1 MINLFSPLRTVMIF
15 IIFGIIWLITT
26 ESLLR
31 FLAERI
37 PALFWH
43 GHFLKGIIF
52 ISING
57 LLLYW
62 LLNKYI
68 TSLHHSEN
76 AYIRIFKES
85 PHAMWIY
92 DKNDL
97 RFLKVNDA
105 ALNIYGYTMEEFM
118 HMTILDIRPEEDII
132 KILNNQAVY
141 SEGFHTDGTWRHLKK
156 DGTLMYIQ
164 IQSFGTSYNGKEAE
178 VVSIWD
184 VTDKYLAEEAL
195 VQQEKLLNTIINSTE
210 DLIWAVSA
218 DKQFIAFN
226 NPFQN
231 TIQNFMGV
239 KLEVGDNLTKV
250 ETESDYLRWREFYD
264 KGLRGE
270 KQVIEEARELEGFGV
285 AYAEI
290 TFNPIA
296 VEGKITG
303 VACFARDITER
314 KQQEIQLKK
323 ALERYEIVSLA
334 TNDVVWDWDLTTNKV
349 IWNAN
354 LKELF
359 GYEEV
364 DDNVSWWKK
373 MVHPDDYAK
382 TVFTLEEVIRT
393 RLKQWEVE
401 YRFKN
406 AAGEYRYVNDRGY
419 VLYNED
425 DQPARV
431 IGAMQDIEDKKNYI
445 EELQKV
451 AHMSSHGMRR
461 PVASMLGVV
470 GLLNKEN
477 FADPGNLPLLE
488 YVEKIAKE
496 MDEILHVVAD
506 KCNAIFMDVEKE

>member
-15 IIFGIIWLITT
+15 VIFGIIWLLTT
-26 ESLLR
+26 ETLLR
-31 FLAERI
+31 NLSERI
-37 PALFWH
+37 PTLFWH

-52 ISING
+52 ICISG

-62 LLNKYI
+62 LLNKYL
-68 TSLHHSEN
+68 TSLLRSEN

-92 DKNDL
+92 DRTDL

-105 ALNIYGYTMEEFM
+105 ALSIYGYTMEEFM

-132 KILNNQAVY
+132 KLLNNQAAY
-141 SEGFHTDGTWRHLKK
+141 TEGFQNAGTWRHIKK
-156 DGTLMYIQ
+156 DGTMMYIQ
-164 IQSFGTSYNGKEAE
+164 IQSFGTSYKGKEAE
-178 VVSIWD
+178 VVSVWD
-184 VTDKYLAEEAL
+184 VTDKYLADEAL
-195 VQQEKLLNTIINSTE
+195 MQQEKLLHTIINSTE

-218 DKQFIAFN
+218 DRKFIAFN
-226 NPFQN
+226 NPFRN
-231 TIQNFMGV
+231 TIKMFMGAD
-239 KLEVGDNLTKV
+239 LEVGDSLNKA
-250 ETESDYLRWREFYD
+250 ETESDYLRWRNYYER
-264 KGLRGE
+264 GLRGE
-270 KQVIEEARELEGFGV
+270 KQVIEEGRELEGFGM

-290 TFNPIA
+290 TFNPISF
-296 VEGKITG
+296 EGNITG
-303 VACFARDITER
+303 VACFARDITQR
-314 KQQEIQLKK
+314 KQQEIQLTK

-334 TNDVVWDWDLTTNKV
+334 TNDVIWDWDLNTNKV

-354 LKELF
+354 IKALF

-364 DDNVSWWKK
+364 DADVSWWRSK
-373 MVHPDDYAK
+373 VHPDDYAK
-382 TVFTLEEVIRT
+382 AVFTL
-393 RLKQWEVE
+393 EVE

-406 AAGEYRYVNDRGY
+406 ADGEYRYVNDRGY
-419 VLYNED
+419 VIYNEE
-425 DQPARV
+425 DQPSRV

-470 GLLNKEN
+470 SLLNKEN
-477 FADPGNLPLLE
+477 LADPENVQLLE
-488 YVEKIAKE
+488 YVERIAKE
-496 MDEILHVVAD
+496 MDDILHVVAD

>member
-15 IIFGIIWLITT
+15 IAFGILWIFTT
-26 ESLLR
+26 DNLLR
-31 FLAERI
+31 WLFGPSSTRI
-37 PALFWH
+37 WV
-43 GHFLKGIIF
+43 GHHIKGTTFMLIC
-52 ISING
+52 G
-57 LLLYW
+57 ALLYW
-62 LLNKYI
+62 LLKKYL

-92 DKNDL
+92 DRNDL

-105 ALNIYGYTMEEFM
+105 ALSIYGYTMEEFM
-118 HMTILDIRPEEDII
+118 RMTILDIRPEEDII
-132 KILNNQAVY
+132 KILNNQASY
-141 SEGFHTDGTWRHLKK
+141 AEGFQTSGTWRHIKK

-164 IQSFGTSYNGKEAE
+164 IQSFGTSYKGKEAE

-184 VTDKYLAEEAL
+184 VTDKYLADEAL
-195 VQQEKLLNTIINSTE
+195 IQQEKLLNTIINSTA

-226 NPFQN
+226 NAFHN
-231 TIQNFMGV
+231 TIQKYMGV
-239 KLEVGDNLTKV
+239 SIQVGDNVTKV
-250 ETESDYLRWREFYD
+250 ESESDNLRWRSFYD
-264 KGLRGE
+264 KGLLGE

-303 VACFARDITER
+303 VACFARDITAR

-323 ALERYEIVSLA
+323 ALERYQIVSLA
-334 TNDVVWDWDLTTNKV
+334 TNDVVWDWDLATNKV

-359 GYEEV
+359 GHEEV
-364 DDNVSWWKK
+364 DEDVSWWKK

-382 TVFTLEEVIRT
+382 AVFTLEEVIKT

-406 AAGEYRYVNDRGY
+406 ADGEYRYVNDRGY

-470 GLLNKEN
+470 NLLNKEN
-477 FADPGNLPLLE
+477 LAAPENMQLLE

-496 MDEILHVVAD
+496 MDDILHVVAD
-506 KCNAIFMDVEKE
+506 KCNAIFIDVEKE